1 MFHQSHI
8 WNLLLIF
15 NPLRYFT
22 SFTIRISTTFQ
33 ALKIFLFFI
42 MNFNV
47 HDKLF
52 LKFRKS
58 MWKED
63 PNEVRCLMPME
74 NWMKCLNEQIFEQ
87 NWLLTWYPKE
97 SISWKR
103 YFNFFDNRILA
114 KVKNPYKWWNSNETW
129 IFNWFWITFWMTS
142 WFIQV

>member
-1 MFHQSHI
+1 
-8 WNLLLIF
+8 
-15 NPLRYFT
+15 
-22 SFTIRISTTFQ
+22 
-33 ALKIFLFFI
+33 

-52 LKFRKS
+52 LKFKKS

-87 NWLLTWYPKE
+87 NWLLTWYPKK
-97 SISWKR
+97 SISWKH

-114 KVKNPYKWWNSNETW
+114 KVKNPYKW
-129 IFNWFWITFWMTS
+129 
-142 WFIQV
+142 